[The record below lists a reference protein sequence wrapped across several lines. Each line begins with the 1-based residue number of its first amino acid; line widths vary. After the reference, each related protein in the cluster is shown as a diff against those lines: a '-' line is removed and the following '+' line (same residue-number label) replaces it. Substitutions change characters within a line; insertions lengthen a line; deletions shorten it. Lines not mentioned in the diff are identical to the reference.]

1 MTDFITTPKEFEDRI
16 LYLLRSGYLHVI
28 SLQSN
33 TTIEDLKLDQYTKND
48 VMHIEFQRVFKN
60 EFGVYS
66 SLDVYCSPMISL
78 LVDTKLTPPLAIQEP
93 QTLSEQIF
101 FQWFKN
107 GTCVFAHIKN
117 GIIDLSTK
125 LKYLSKC
132 VNSHC
137 LDKLCVYEKDGCTL
151 VSSQIEKLIKRFSY
165 ISEDRIDDTILAQ
178 KYIPF
183 ISCNNQET
191 LVFESIIQEFGKM
204 ARTEILLHESN
215 KKGYSASFYM
225 KKEWYLMLKYHQ
237 IEIIKNMGYSIDV
250 DKPNYPNHVCIS
262 FNVKPN
268 NK

>member
-1 MTDFITTPKEFEDRI
+1 MTDFITTLKEFEDKI
-16 LYLLRSGYLHVI
+16 LYLLRSGYVHVI
-28 SLQSN
+28 SLQCN

-78 LVDTKLTPPLAIQEP
+78 LVDTKLTPLAIQNP
-93 QTLSEQIF
+93 PTLSEQIF

-107 GTCVFAHIKN
+107 GTCVFAHVKN

-151 VSSQIEKLIKRFSY
+151 VSSQIEKLIKKFTY
-165 ISEDRIDDTILAQ
+165 ISEDRIDDTALA
-178 KYIPF
+178 KIYIPQ
-183 ISCNNQET
+183 ISGNNQET
-191 LVFESIIQEFGKM
+191 LVFESILQEFGRM
-204 ARTEILLHESN
+204 ARTDILLHESN
-215 KKGYSASFYM
+215 KNGYSGWFYF
-225 KKEWYLMLKYHQ
+225 KKEWYLMLKDHQ

-262 FNVKPN
+262 FDVKPN
-268 NK
+268 HE